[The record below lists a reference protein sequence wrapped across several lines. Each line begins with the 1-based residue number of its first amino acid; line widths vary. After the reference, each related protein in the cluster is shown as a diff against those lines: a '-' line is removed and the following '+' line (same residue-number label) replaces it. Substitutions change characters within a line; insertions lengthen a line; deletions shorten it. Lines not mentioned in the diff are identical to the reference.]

1 VHSRM
6 SDVGEALTTISITGL
21 VAVLIAFVAIQL
33 LDGSGG
39 TGGLATPLG
48 KQAVGSTVGAIV
60 ILVAVGVP
68 SAGLTI
74 GFLYGRA

>member
-1 VHSRM
+1 M
-6 SDVGEALTTISITGL
+6 SDVGEAVTTISVTGL

-33 LDGSGG
+33 LDGSGA

-48 KQAVGSTVGAIV
+48 KQTLGRTVGAIV
-60 ILVAVGVP
+60 VLVGVGVP